1 MHILPSGPPR
11 VYSTEVGTIEHL
23 ATREVGGWSQ
33 HYCPIASY
41 RDFTYSSL
49 VNSSH
54 GKRQSRLLIGKPSE
68 RGIAL
73 LTIYSLIL

>member
-33 HYCPIASY
+33 HYCPIAFY
-41 RDFTYSSL
+41 RHFTYSSL

-54 GKRQSRLLIGKPSE
+54 R
-68 RGIAL
+68 
-73 LTIYSLIL
+73 

>member
-1 MHILPSGPPR
+1 MTKLAKGQDGENAYTAFGAAR

-33 HYCPIASY
+33 HYCPIAFY
-41 RDFTYSSL
+41 RHFTYSSL

-54 GKRQSRLLIGKPSE
+54 R
-68 RGIAL
+68 
-73 LTIYSLIL
+73 